1 MHTALKVNET
11 NVWRSAGRFLKILG
25 RTDDSS
31 KLAEDGNAVVVAV
44 DVCRFGY
51 KFWMLK
57 DVFPWMVSPS
67 ERASSLDDFDTWI
80 FPK

>member
-51 KFWMLK
+51 KL
-57 DVFPWMVSPS
+57 
-67 ERASSLDDFDTWI
+67 
-80 FPK
+80 